1 MEEFKK
7 IIIHKLAT
15 LDISNERIRN
25 EQQFEDFVFEKLK
38 ILIKNYDRGLL
49 TFLNTQIEFPEDNII
64 LKPDIIIGSND
75 EIIIE
80 LKFNIKS
87 RDEIYRLF
95 YQAIKYSKLANELL
109 ILFSH
114 DPNKI
119 ITETDIRDLESFEKV
134 KVIRIF
140 H

>member
-1 MEEFKK
+1 MEDLKK
-7 IIIHKLAT
+7 KIIHKLST
-15 LDISNERIRN
+15 LDTSNERIKN
-25 EQQFEDFVFEKLK
+25 EEQFEDFVFEKLK
-38 ILIKNYDRGLL
+38 ILIKNYNRGLL
-49 TFLNTQIEFPEDNII
+49 TFLNRQIEFPEDNII
-64 LKPDIIIGSND
+64 LRPDIIIGSND

-80 LKFNIKS
+80 LKFNIKG
-87 RDEIYRLF
+87 RDDIYRLF

-114 DPNKI
+114 DPNRI
-119 ITETDIRDLESFEKV
+119 ITETDIKDLESFEKV